1 MSRSRKKV
9 ACIRDHAEAMRTLR
23 AAAKFLRERGV
34 QPMSALEF
42 IDKSGGCGTAAV
54 FEQAVC
60 ETEQFIQAANTA
72 LDKWKLIGPFIRTGM
87 ALQGISSEK
96 LKTLLG
102 ALRDAVA
109 LLQNRRA
116 AWAPRRTL

>member
-42 IDKSGGCGTAAV
+42 IDKSGGCGTA
-54 FEQAVC
+54 AVC